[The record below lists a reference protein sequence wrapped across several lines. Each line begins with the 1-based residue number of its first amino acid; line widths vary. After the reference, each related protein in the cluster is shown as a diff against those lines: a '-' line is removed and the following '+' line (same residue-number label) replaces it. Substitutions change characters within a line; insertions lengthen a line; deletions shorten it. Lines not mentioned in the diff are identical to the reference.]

1 MCSQPVKR
9 EAAAIDDS
17 RRAKALD
24 DARLLH
30 YPPEV
35 PPDMVSRA
43 ERVAINQFVELWLEE
58 IPDEEA
64 LMRKA
69 MRERA
74 KDANGNYAIHCSKIT
89 YSSSNQ
95 KIQEWE
101 CMYVCFT
108 NKRTLIVDAS
118 SMQSFGAKQRLT
130 QVLLLARPLPVACLQ
145 CAHGSVHCVWYRYRL
160 TTLGQPTHRR
170 SSCRTQAAPTSVL
183 ARFSR
188 PG

>member
-1 MCSQPVKR
+1 M
-9 EAAAIDDS
+9 
-17 RRAKALD
+17 
-24 DARLLH
+24 
-30 YPPEV
+30 
-35 PPDMVSRA
+35 
-43 ERVAINQFVELWLEE
+43 AINQFVELWLEE

-74 KDANGNYAIHCSKIT
+74 KDANGNYAIRCSKIT

-145 CAHGSVHCVWYRYRL
+145 CAHGSVHCVWYR
-160 TTLGQPTHRR
+160 
-170 SSCRTQAAPTSVL
+170 
-183 ARFSR
+183 
-188 PG
+188 